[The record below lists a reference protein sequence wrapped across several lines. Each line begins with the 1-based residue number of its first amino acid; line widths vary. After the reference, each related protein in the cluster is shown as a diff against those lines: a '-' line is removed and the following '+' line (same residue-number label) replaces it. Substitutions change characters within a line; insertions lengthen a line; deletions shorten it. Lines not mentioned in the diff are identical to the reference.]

1 MNNPRMTIGYY
12 IMERQSGQLRAQ
24 QINGFHKVAAVILT
38 RTLNVVKGKDL
49 LGSKLILP
57 KGWYFMVNSSRSNQE
72 FQGEQKTV
80 TRSRT
85 DLMVARLREMQ
96 AASPDIEASA
106 VVSVDGL
113 IMASALPADVE
124 EDRVSAMSAAMLSL
138 GERIASELGRGGLE
152 QVYIRGNMG
161 YVLVT
166 AVGQEAV
173 LTALARENA
182 KLGLVFLEMRR
193 AAEHLERVVG

>member
-1 MNNPRMTIGYY
+1 M
-12 IMERQSGQLRAQ
+12 
-24 QINGFHKVAAVILT
+24 
-38 RTLNVVKGKDL
+38 
-49 LGSKLILP
+49 
-57 KGWYFMVNSSRSNQE
+57 
-72 FQGEQKTV
+72 

-85 DLMVARLREMQ
+85 QMMVDLLREMQ

-113 IMASALPADVE
+113 SMASALPADVE

-138 GERIASELGRGGLE
+138 GERISGELGRGALD
-152 QVYIRGNMG
+152 QVYIRGNGG
-161 YVLVT
+161 YVLLT

-182 KLGLVFLEMRR
+182 KLGLIFLEMRR
-193 AAEHLERVVG
+193 AAEQLERLVG

>member
-1 MNNPRMTIGYY
+1 M
-12 IMERQSGQLRAQ
+12 
-24 QINGFHKVAAVILT
+24 
-38 RTLNVVKGKDL
+38 
-49 LGSKLILP
+49 
-57 KGWYFMVNSSRSNQE
+57 
-72 FQGEQKTV
+72 
-80 TRSRT
+80 TRSRK
-85 DLMVARLREMQ
+85 DLMVDRLREMQ

-113 IMASALPADVE
+113 IMASALPGDVE

-138 GERIASELGRGGLE
+138 GERISGELGRGGLE
-152 QVYIRGNMG
+152 QVYIRGDTG

-166 AVGQEAV
+166 AVGMEAV

-193 AAEHLERVVG
+193 AAEQLERIVG